1 MGAPKNK
8 IYSIGD
14 NLKSNSERNNML
26 PQQDD
31 YLVWERFIKG
41 DNNSLIYIYNRYAD
55 VLFGYGKQ
63 FTKDLDLIKDC
74 IQILFCDLIRQRS
87 NLSKVKSIK
96 AYLFVSFKR
105 RILKELKKAKKYQ
118 LEEEGFTFDFEDQS
132 ISISREL
139 QEEDILIIRDKL
151 NSLPINQREAIYLY
165 FYEGLGYKEI
175 ASILDIK
182 VHSARILT
190 YRALG
195 NLESELKSL
204 LSSFYS
210 ILLYLSFYST
220 LK

>member
-8 IYSIGD
+8 IYNID
-14 NLKSNSERNNML
+14 NALKSNSDPNNTL

-31 YLVWERFIKG
+31 FLVWERFIKG

-63 FTKDLDLIKDC
+63 FTKDLELLKDC
-74 IQILFCDLIRQRS
+74 IQILFCDLIHQRS

-105 RILKELKKAKKYQ
+105 RVLKELKRAKKYQ
-118 LEEEGFTFDFEDQS
+118 LEEEGFTFDFEDES
-132 ISISREL
+132 ISISKEL
-139 QEEDILIIRDKL
+139 QEEDVLIIRDKL
-151 NSLPINQREAIYLY
+151 NSLPRNQREAIYLY

-195 NLESELKSL
+195 NLESELKAL

-210 ILLYLSFYST
+210 ILLYLAIY
-220 LK
+220 